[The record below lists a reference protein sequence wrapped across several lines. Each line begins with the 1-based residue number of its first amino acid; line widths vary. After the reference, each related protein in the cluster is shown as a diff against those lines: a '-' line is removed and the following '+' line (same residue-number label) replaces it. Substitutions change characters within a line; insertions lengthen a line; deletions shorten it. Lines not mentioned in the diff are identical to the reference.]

1 MMPHIRNSFSNFEHP
16 FKMFSSLLI
25 LMSQIQISH
34 SKSRVPKPHFCWLP
48 HTNEGN
54 VGKQTSP
61 PLPMVREGTDCEC
74 LLPVSSPFRIARL
87 HCTLLLEPKI
97 LRWSTSYWIM
107 VLLQML
113 LIRSINLCF
122 FGLSQISLQSRRIL
136 LWYRFGLSTDREL
149 GRVKKGFHVLLGRA
163 FKTKKN
169 TPALQARRKYENNRV
184 NIIVITI
191 NTITINDT
199 INNFKKTR
207 LLCRLDANMKIIVW
221 TLLWSQLTGH
231 WLLFSHSLWS
241 LSSSQSLSSLSL
253 SSRWW
258 KGK

>member
-1 MMPHIRNSFSNFEHP
+1 
-16 FKMFSSLLI
+16 
-25 LMSQIQISH
+25 MSQIQIPH
-34 SKSRVPKPHFCWLP
+34 SKSRVPKLYFCWLP
-48 HTNEGN
+48 HTNEGY

-61 PLPMVREGTDCEC
+61 PLPMVRKGTDCEC
-74 LLPVSSPFRIARL
+74 LLPVSLPFRIARL

-163 FKTKKN
+163 FKTKK
-169 TPALQARRKYENNRV
+169 
-184 NIIVITI
+184 
-191 NTITINDT
+191 
-199 INNFKKTR
+199 TR

-221 TLLWSQLTGH
+221 TLLWSQLTRLQLTPQLTIFKKHACSAG
-231 WLLFSHSLWS
+231 
-241 LSSSQSLSSLSL
+241 
-253 SSRWW
+253 
-258 KGK
+258 